1 MMKTIRIV
9 TLLCVF
15 GLLTITASGV
25 QSQSSGALETSAPAA
40 TVAAA
45 ISYQGRLV
53 NPSTGA
59 PLSGTYDL
67 EFTFWSLS
75 GGGSQIGAT
84 IPRNAQIITNGLYS
98 TQLAVDPAN
107 INGQELWLQIRVRL
121 TGGTWETLN
130 PRVQVLPT
138 AYALSL
144 RPGAHI
150 EGSVAKPESIVAATN
165 TSSGFG
171 LRGES
176 QDVGGFGVYGYNGY
190 ASGGYGGGVV
200 GSVLAS
206 GYGVIGKSDS
216 GHGVGVA
223 GYTDDGYA
231 VAGYDFGSTQGRGY
245 GGYFYSNSGVGAY
258 GYSYATSSANNVYA
272 PGVYGRSEN
281 GVGVYGLGSTTGK
294 AGGTFEGRIG
304 VNAIGTG
311 SAADSGYAGYFVSR
325 EYHGI
330 YARGRTSYYD
340 GYFAGNGGIYV
351 AGGVYPLRADRT
363 IAVNGSA
370 ETLEPG
376 DIVAIAGIA
385 APLMEGGEPLLAV
398 RKANG
403 ATDSAVVG
411 VVVQAIQVQEVERSE
426 NPPGQESLDV
436 QPVEGNILPDGY
448 LAIVTHGLVPAVKVD
463 ALAAESLH
471 IGDLLTP
478 SAVPG
483 QAKVCQTDEAE
494 QAIFTTGTILGKVA
508 GPLDPETGTVPIFVI
523 LQ

>member
-1 MMKTIRIV
+1 MMKTTRFV
-9 TLLCVF
+9 ALVCVLV
-15 GLLTITASGV
+15 LLTITTGGV
-25 QSQSSGALETSAPAA
+25 SSQSSGPLEANAPTA

-84 IPRNAQIITNGLYS
+84 IAQNAQVVTNGLYS
-98 TQLAVDPAN
+98 TQLAVDPLS

-121 TGGTWETLN
+121 TGGTWETLT

-144 RPGAHI
+144 RPGARI
-150 EGSVAKPESIVAATN
+150 EGSVTKPESIVAATN

-176 QDVGGFGVYGYNGY
+176 RDIGGFGVYGYNGN

-223 GYTDDGYA
+223 GYTDDGYG

-245 GGYFYSNSGVGAY
+245 GGYFYSTSGVGAY
-258 GYSYATSSANNVYA
+258 GYSYATPSANNTNA

-311 SAADSGYAGYFVSR
+311 SSTDNGYAGYFVSR
-325 EYHGI
+325 WYRGI
-330 YARGRTSYYD
+330 YVESQSGYYD
-340 GYFAGNGGIYV
+340 GYFAGIGGIYV

-363 IAVNGSA
+363 IVVNGSV

-411 VVVQAIQVQEVERSE
+411 VVVQAIQVQEVERAE
-426 NPPGQESLDV
+426 NPPGQKSLDV
-436 QPVEGNILPDGY
+436 QPAEGNIPPEGY
-448 LAIVTHGLVPAVKVD
+448 LAIVTHGLAPAVKVD
-463 ALAAESLH
+463 ALAAERLR
-471 IGDLLTP
+471 IGDLLMP
-478 SAVPG
+478 STVPG
-483 QAKVCQTDEAE
+483 WAEVCQIDEAG
-494 QAIFTTGTILGKVA
+494 QAIYTTGTILGKVA
-508 GPLDPETGTVPIFVI
+508 GPLDPETGTVPVFVI